1 MRPLVV
7 LAVLVVV
14 TFASTSSG
22 AQFGNSSGGRV
33 SVIVDTDLGRDDVV
47 ALALLSGRKDV
58 RLRAVTVSGTGLA
71 TCPGAAQRAAR
82 FLRALGQRGV
92 PVACGP
98 DEPLKGLNAFPAE
111 WRFDADRLGRGL
123 PPAPGMVS
131 RLSAPDLLADAARR
145 SPGRDVLLTLGPLT
159 NVAEALRRHPQFKSE
174 LSRVVSM
181 VGAVRVPGNVGA
193 GHDRAEMN
201 AWVDPVALQEVFDS
215 GLPITLVPL
224 DATNEVPIDPI
235 VVRDIKG
242 RSGAAARL
250 VTSMIATQR
259 RKLLLLGPT
268 RSCRS
273 RRPARHSHR
282 TDAPLRLRHPRRAK
296 WRPSPRQQR
305 RPNHGGGR
313 ARPAR
318 FHRLLMRAITR
329 NPNAE
334 IRQPVATIN
343 VDIRP
348 ARCDVQA
355 VTTKPGDGW
364 VHARNQ
370 THVDSA
376 AAFVQLRDGKT
387 VEDVRAFLNN
397 PTPPQQ
403 GPPSWATIRAF
414 AEARPGAQGWDDYRN
429 APAGTY
435 AIVCFLGGTQA
446 TVADTTVILD

>member
-1 MRPLVV
+1 M
-7 LAVLVVV
+7 
-14 TFASTSSG
+14 
-22 AQFGNSSGGRV
+22 

-111 WRFDADRLGRGL
+111 WRFDAVRLARGL
-123 PPAPGMVS
+123 PPAPEMVS

-159 NVAEALRRHPQFKSE
+159 NVAEALRRHPQFKRE

-215 GLPITLVPL
+215 GVPITLVPL
-224 DATNEVPIDPI
+224 DATNEVPIDLV
-235 VVRDIKG
+235 VVRDIEG

-259 RKLLLLGPT
+259 GNFYFWDPLAAAAAVDPLVIRTERMRLSVFDT
-268 RSCRS
+268 RDARNGALHRDS
-273 RRPARHSHR
+273 RGAQI
-282 TDAPLRLRHPRRAK
+282 TVAV
-296 WRPSPRQQR
+296 
-305 RPNHGGGR
+305 G

-318 FHRLLMRAITR
+318 FHRLLVRAITR
-329 NPNAE
+329 NPTAE

-348 ARCDVQA
+348 DPVRRAGSD
-355 VTTKPGDGW
+355 
-364 VHARNQ
+364 NQ
-370 THVDSA
+370 TRRR
-376 AAFVQLRDGKT
+376 L
-387 VEDVRAFLNN
+387 
-397 PTPPQQ
+397 
-403 GPPSWATIRAF
+403 GPRTQPN
-414 AEARPGAQGWDDYRN
+414 ARR
-429 APAGTY
+429 
-435 AIVCFLGGTQA
+435 
-446 TVADTTVILD
+446 